1 MKIVIALG
9 GNALTLKNQRGT
21 FKQLEKNIKQSCKFL
36 IPLIKKHDL
45 IIVSGSGPQIGS
57 LILQNEVSKSKV
69 PMMPIDVLDA
79 ELEGELGY
87 LINKDLSNELNKNKI
102 NKEVVTILNQVI
114 VDKNDKAFKNPTKP
128 IGPFYTKKQAIKLRK
143 KYKIKE
149 VIGGYRRVI
158 ASPKPLKVRNANII
172 NKLIKNEVIVVAAGG
187 GGIPV
192 YKDKNNKLIG
202 FEDVID
208 KDLTAACLAK
218 DI

>member
-79 ELEGELGY
+79 ELEGE
-87 LINKDLSNELNKNKI
+87 
-102 NKEVVTILNQVI
+102 
-114 VDKNDKAFKNPTKP
+114 
-128 IGPFYTKKQAIKLRK
+128 
-143 KYKIKE
+143 
-149 VIGGYRRVI
+149 
-158 ASPKPLKVRNANII
+158 
-172 NKLIKNEVIVVAAGG
+172 
-187 GGIPV
+187 
-192 YKDKNNKLIG
+192 
-202 FEDVID
+202 
-208 KDLTAACLAK
+208 
-218 DI
+218 